1 MRLSGAQALKGKPQ
15 GRPKGGWKS
24 ELQTWWGHPGR
35 PGSGL
40 TLTKYMVGDGTGIV
54 NSGGEGGAGSDGPD
68 SSLAA
73 GAVGAEGAVSILGVE
88 IAGVCPEAGGEVDF
102 PL

>member
-1 MRLSGAQALKGKPQ
+1 MG
-15 GRPKGGWKS
+15 
-24 ELQTWWGHPGR
+24 
-35 PGSGL
+35 
-40 TLTKYMVGDGTGIV
+40 GDGTGIS
-54 NSGGEGGAGSDGPD
+54 NSAGEGGSGAVGPD
-68 SSLAA
+68 TSLAA